1 MDRKQIAQAMET
13 DKQKSLDA
21 FNAAVDEL
29 LNATYIIV
37 SGKISRLL
45 QSIAQS
51 RPLYEYFCDVTN
63 GYNFIDDLSARK
75 FRDENGKPYLDVPK
89 EPDELTRFAFCLLFA
104 VDTGRMNVRDLLHT
118 FYNSPDADTELR
130 AFCTEVIVPFKT
142 YVNRALVGGR
152 TAEDRRM
159 PDAALFARE
168 EGETAHDFLERA
180 SRRYDEVPTENSG
193 AEAKEESAP
202 ERSAPAAIEDDL
214 PAHKRQISDLT
225 LASLS
230 QLTSEMM
237 GLVSRDPEIETL
249 RREELMLVLDAFNQA
264 VSFKERK
271 SIRVMY
277 IAVKSAVLAYELDEK
292 LEMQLEN
299 LRNFIKEIGIDA

>member
-1 MDRKQIAQAMET
+1 MDRKQIAEAMET
-13 DKQKSLDA
+13 DKQRSLEA
-21 FNAAVDEL
+21 FNTAVDEL
-29 LNATYIIV
+29 INAAYIIV

-63 GYNFIDDLSARK
+63 GYNFIDDLNARK

-89 EPDELTRFAFCLLFA
+89 EPHELTRFAFCLLFA

-168 EGETAHDFLERA
+168 EGETAQEFLERA
-180 SRRYDEVPTENSG
+180 TRRYDEVP
-193 AEAKEESAP
+193 AEPEVEHAKESEDAP
-202 ERSAPAAIEDDL
+202 ESGEEEL
-214 PAHKRQISDLT
+214 PAHKRPISDLT

-237 GLVSRDPEIETL
+237 GLVSRDAELETL

-277 IAVKSAVLAYELDEK
+277 IAVKNTVVACELDKK
-292 LEMQLEN
+292 LEMQVEN
-299 LRNFIKEIGIDA
+299 LRNFVKEIGIDA